1 MNLHVKHSLS
11 HHFQTSVL
19 MNPRQTVL
27 ENLMDEFTIEQNQP
41 LDCVTAPDI
50 IISSSSHSS
59 SSSTH
64 SMSASSHG
72 ALVSLSL
79 YSSSTLDNEQL
90 KELIIRMRKV
100 YKDYD
105 VIHDSHTHG
114 KNSSVPNHRL
124 YATTNLISSSAED
137 VANCFR
143 EVPDL
148 FFRSDFSQQSLETF
162 TVTLGSREQLLS
174 GRLPLE
180 SSSNSSITSNKAH
193 KNGRDD
199 GRGFQNGS
207 GNNTKQQDNLSRY
220 LDLVEV
226 ALLKHIWSRSPAFFR
241 ALDDIKG
248 LQEQVQ
254 QASSSLRTL
263 RIRLHAL
270 DEETAVAA
278 MRIPKMFLRQKNESS
293 LSDKIASIQ
302 RVLQARTDIQCLLEE
317 EDYLGALDEI
327 GYAKQLFSKELIG
340 LNCVKMVGQQLDSYD
355 ELVCEIL
362 CNRFV
367 SLAIGWDEDSTSQ
380 LDNNEENTLADK
392 SNNFDDDYSF
402 TGSDTGD
409 LKGGNKISDEARS
422 IEDLLTALLKCDH
435 LSSALKIYKSR
446 LSEAIKLIVRT
457 CVQEYLSTAFD
468 CSLLPPLNMDD
479 RGPGTGTGTSPDGY
493 SDPVVDDNTPFAQR
507 VKEMGDDNFLS
518 CLAMCFEHAILALTR
533 SGRVDRLIESALKR
547 TSSSM
552 EVMDA
557 DSPGLPSPPIIST
570 SDTAAVATALALASA
585 STPASLLALS
595 KSCLATAC
603 DLAQRSIAQLLA
615 LRRDATARISV
626 EKMTFMWEISLH
638 FVLTLEGL
646 SGSTAYVI
654 RQCLLTQTRAFL
666 EHMHTTVKGRLVN
679 TLDSERWAQC
689 DVGADRQLELDR
701 LSSGKL
707 FMHKQ
712 QVNSDDNGVLKST
725 AASTGTGTGV
735 RKKDCAPATVDG
747 SPFKV
752 VWSVMLL
759 TEITLTYLDISVSF
773 PPVTTDVIAKIVELI
788 KLFDHRTK
796 QLVLGAQAIQSA
808 ARLKSISVKHL
819 AVTAQSIGLLLAL
832 MPHVR
837 TALLAQL
844 PPKHHMQLL
853 ELDRVSNVLIDHH
866 GRIVAKFVGI
876 VGDFVDNSASRLRLV
891 DWDSIKQGQNH
902 QNTSSS
908 SSSSSSTSTSTTSSS
923 CEYFD
928 EIQRNVTALHRV
940 LLETLPA
947 DQVQDVFSRIFA
959 LLNRRIPMHF
969 EEIMPLSSGGKQR
982 ILDEVAHLV
991 VAFLRLKQID
1001 QVAAD
1006 ATSVL
1011 EEIFRKRY
1019 SNGYNSNNNN
1029 SNSNNNSNNNN
1040 HNNNNNNSNNTN
1052 NGSNN
1057 NNSNNSNNNNNNNKK
1072 SSSSNSYGSGSALGD
1087 GLETSPLS
1095 VAQSHDNAIDRSD
1108 PLSLLNTDN
1117 TQLQVQL
1124 QVQLQG
1130 EGSSAVSSS
1139 QTKGVKGQQSI
1150 PTLIPSAT

>member
-1 MNLHVKHSLS
+1 
-11 HHFQTSVL
+11 

-90 KELIIRMRKV
+90 KELIIRMKKV

-105 VIHDSHTHG
+105 VIHDSHHG

-124 YATTNLISSSAED
+124 YASTNLISSSAED

-143 EVPDL
+143 EVPEL

-174 GRLPLE
+174 ARWPLE
-180 SSSNSSITSNKAH
+180 STSSNSSITNNKAH

-199 GRGFQNGS
+199 GRGCQN

-278 MRIPKMFLRQKNESS
+278 MRIPQMFLRQKNESS

-302 RVLQARTDIQCLLEE
+302 RVLQARTDIQCLLED

-327 GYAKQLFSKELIG
+327 GYAKQLFSKELVG

-380 LDNNEENTLADK
+380 LDNNEEDALAGER
-392 SNNFDDDYSF
+392 NNLDDDYSY
-402 TGSDTGD
+402 TGSDSGD
-409 LKGGNKISDEARS
+409 LRDLRGGNKSSDEARLL
-422 IEDLLTALLKCDH
+422 EDLLVALLKCDH
-435 LSSALKIYKSR
+435 LPSALKIYKSR

-468 CSLLPPLNMDD
+468 CSLLPPLTMDD
-479 RGPGTGTGTSPDGY
+479 KSPGTGTGTGTSPDGY
-493 SDPVVDDNTPFAQR
+493 SDNVVDDNTPFAQR

-547 TSSSM
+547 TSSKL
-552 EVMDA
+552 EVTDA
-557 DSPGLPSPPIIST
+557 DLPCLSSPPIIST
-570 SDTAAVATALALASA
+570 PDTAAVATALVSASA

-712 QVNSDDNGVLKST
+712 EVHSDDNGVLRS
-725 AASTGTGTGV
+725 AASMNSSNTGTGTGTGV

-837 TALLAQL
+837 AALLAQL

-908 SSSSSSTSTSTTSSS
+908 SSSTSTSTSSTSSS

-947 DQVQDVFSRIFA
+947 EQVQDVFSRIFA

-969 EEIMPLSSGGKQR
+969 EEIMPISSGGKQR

-1001 QVAAD
+1001 QVAAE

-1029 SNSNNNSNNNN
+1029 NSNNS
-1040 HNNNNNNSNNTN
+1040 
-1052 NGSNN
+1052 
-1057 NNSNNSNNNNNNNKK
+1057 SNNNNNNNNSTNNNNGSSNNNNNNKSN
-1072 SSSSNSYGSGSALGD
+1072 SSSSGSGSGSGSGD
-1087 GLETSPLS
+1087 VLETSPLS

-1108 PLSLLNTDN
+1108 PLCLLNTDN
-1117 TQLQVQL
+1117 TQLQL
-1124 QVQLQG
+1124 QVQG
-1130 EGSSAVSSS
+1130 ESSSAVSSS
-1139 QTKGVKGQQSI
+1139 QSKGVKGQQSI

>member
-1 MNLHVKHSLS
+1 
-11 HHFQTSVL
+11 
-19 MNPRQTVL
+19 MNPRQTTL

-79 YSSSTLDNEQL
+79 YSSSSLDMEQL
-90 KELIIRMRKV
+90 KELIIRIRKV

-105 VIHDSHTHG
+105 VIHSTHHGQG
-114 KNSSVPNHRL
+114 KNVLHNPNNPNNPYNRL
-124 YATTNLISSSAED
+124 YVSTNLISSSAED

-148 FFRSDFSQQSLETF
+148 FFRSDFSQQSPETF
-162 TVTLGSREQLLS
+162 TATLGSRAQLLS
-174 GRLPLE
+174 GHWPLDASTSNNSTLKNGCDNDGVAGHRNR
-180 SSSNSSITSNKAH
+180 SSS
-193 KNGRDD
+193 
-199 GRGFQNGS
+199 
-207 GNNTKQQDNLSRY
+207 KQQDNLSRY

-254 QASSSLRTL
+254 QASSLLRTL

-278 MRIPKMFLRQKNESS
+278 MRIPQMFLRQKNESA

-302 RVLQARTDIQCLLEE
+302 RVLQARSDIQCLLEV

-327 GYAKQLFSKELIG
+327 AYAKQLFSKELLG
-340 LNCVKMVGQQLDSYD
+340 LNCVKMIGQQLDSFD

-367 SLAIGWDEDSTSQ
+367 SLAVGWDEDSSSTTDREDT
-380 LDNNEENTLADK
+380 LDEKGAN
-392 SNNFDDDYSF
+392 SDDDYSYLGGDGRERE
-402 TGSDTGD
+402 TGGS
-409 LKGGNKISDEARS
+409 KGGDDAGTL
-422 IEDLLTALLKCDH
+422 EDLLIALLKCDH
-435 LSSALKIYKSR
+435 LPTALKSYKAR

-457 CVQEYLSTAFD
+457 CVQEYLSTSFES
-468 CSLLPPLNMDD
+468 SLLPPLNMDE
-479 RGPGTGTGTSPDGY
+479 RGGG
-493 SDPVVDDNTPFAQR
+493 SDPYASYGADAAEDNTPFAQR

-518 CLAMCFEHAILALTR
+518 CLAMCFEHAILALSR

-547 TSSSM
+547 STVEST
-552 EVMDA
+552 DA
-557 DSPGLPSPPIIST
+557 GLPSPSSSSSSPS
-570 SDTAAVATALALASA
+570 LALAHTHTVSSTADAVAAAA
-585 STPASLLALS
+585 STPASLIALS

-615 LRRDATARISV
+615 LRRDATARISI

-666 EHMHTTVKGRLVN
+666 EHMHTTVKGKLVN

-701 LSSGKL
+701 LSSGRL

-712 QVNSDDNGVLKST
+712 QTSTEDGGVLKSV
-725 AASTGTGTGV
+725 SGMNSSSGGGTGV
-735 RKKDCAPATVDG
+735 RKKDCSPATVDG

-759 TEITLTYLDISVSF
+759 TEITLTYLDVSVSF

-832 MPHVR
+832 MPHIR
-837 TALLAQL
+837 AALLAQL

-891 DWDSIKQGQNH
+891 DWDSLKPSQG
-902 QNTSSS
+902 
-908 SSSSSSTSTSTTSSS
+908 STSTSSTSSS

-947 DQVQDVFSRIFA
+947 EQVQDVFSRIFA

-969 EEIMPLSSGGKQR
+969 EEIMPVSSGGKQR

-1001 QVAAD
+1001 LVAAE
-1006 ATSVL
+1006 ATAVL
-1011 EEIFRKRY
+1011 EETFRKRY
-1019 SNGYNSNNNN
+1019 SNSMSNSM
-1029 SNSNNNSNNNN
+1029 SSGGGSSGSNNNS
-1040 HNNNNNNSNNTN
+1040 H
-1052 NGSNN
+1052 SNN
-1057 NNSNNSNNNNNNNKK
+1057 NNSNNNINNNNNNNSSGSNSNNNNNK
-1072 SSSSNSYGSGSALGD
+1072 SSAESSQS
-1087 GLETSPLS
+1087 SPLS
-1095 VAQSHDNAIDRSD
+1095 VTRTHDNGTDRTLINTSD
-1108 PLSLLNTDN
+1108 SPNPLEVE
-1117 TQLQVQL
+1117 VQA
-1124 QVQLQG
+1124 
-1130 EGSSAVSSS
+1130 GSTSATSTSTSTSTS
-1139 QTKGVKGQQSI
+1139 QNKGGQSQQSLS
-1150 PTLIPSAT
+1150 TLIPSAT

>member
-1 MNLHVKHSLS
+1 
-11 HHFQTSVL
+11 
-19 MNPRQTVL
+19 
-27 ENLMDEFTIEQNQP
+27 MDEFTIEQNQP

-90 KELIIRMRKV
+90 KELIIRMKRV

-105 VIHDSHTHG
+105 VIHDSHHG

-124 YATTNLISSSAED
+124 YASTNLISSSAED

-174 GRLPLE
+174 GRWPLE
-180 SSSNSSITSNKAH
+180 SSSSSNSLITNNKAH

-199 GRGFQNGS
+199 GRGCQN

-278 MRIPKMFLRQKNESS
+278 MRIPQMFLRQKNESS
-293 LSDKIASIQ
+293 LSEKIASIQ
-302 RVLQARTDIQCLLEE
+302 RVLQARTDIQCLLED

-380 LDNNEENTLADK
+380 LDKNENEEDSALAGK
-392 SNNFDDDYSF
+392 SNNLDDDYTY
-402 TGSDTGD
+402 TGSDSGD
-409 LKGGNKISDEARS
+409 LRDLRGGNKSSDEARLL
-422 IEDLLTALLKCDH
+422 EDLLIALLKCDH
-435 LSSALKIYKSR
+435 LPSALKIYKSR

-479 RGPGTGTGTSPDGY
+479 RSPGTGTGIGTSPDGY
-493 SDPVVDDNTPFAQR
+493 SDAVVDDNTPFAQR

-518 CLAMCFEHAILALTR
+518 CLAMCFEHAISALTR

-547 TSSSM
+547 TSSSL
-552 EVMDA
+552 EVTDA
-557 DSPGLPSPPIIST
+557 DLPLPGLSSPAIPSPAIIST
-570 SDTAAVATALALASA
+570 PDAAAVATAIVSASA

-712 QVNSDDNGVLKST
+712 EVHSDDNGVLKS
-725 AASTGTGTGV
+725 AASMNSSNTGTGTGTGV

-837 TALLAQL
+837 AALLAQL

-908 SSSSSSTSTSTTSSS
+908 SSTSTSSTSSS

-947 DQVQDVFSRIFA
+947 EQVQDVFSRIFA

-969 EEIMPLSSGGKQR
+969 EEIMPTSSGGKQR

-1001 QVAAD
+1001 QVAAE
-1006 ATSVL
+1006 ATNVL

-1019 SNGYNSNNNN
+1019 SNGYNSNN
-1029 SNSNNNSNNNN
+1029 SNSG
-1040 HNNNNNNSNNTN
+1040 NNNNNSNNTN

-1057 NNSNNSNNNNNNNKK
+1057 NNNNNNSNNNNKSN
-1072 SSSSNSYGSGSALGD
+1072 SSSSSSSSGSSSGIGD
-1087 GLETSPLS
+1087 VLETSPLS
-1095 VAQSHDNAIDRSD
+1095 VAQSHDNATDRSD
-1108 PLSLLNTDN
+1108 PLSLSNTDN
-1117 TQLQVQL
+1117 TQLQ
-1124 QVQLQG
+1124 LQG
-1130 EGSSAVSSS
+1130 EVSSGVSSS
-1139 QTKGVKGQQSI
+1139 QSKGVKGQQSI